1 MPPPVTV
8 QDRQKAG
15 LNLALSLLPQK
26 VAQDSHGKKPDKP
39 GVALKN
45 LVKGFGML
53 ALRHVDMDKMAVSK
67 FPPKTPRK
75 TLKKKP
81 TRMARATCP
90 LSAKAN
96 GVSLLTEYH
105 SCQV

>member
-26 VAQDSHGKKPDKP
+26 VIQKGDKKKPDNP

-45 LVKGFGML
+45 LFKGFGML
-53 ALRHVDMDKMAVSK
+53 ALRHVDMEKMAVSK
-67 FPPKTPRK
+67 FPPKTPQK
-75 TLKKKP
+75 DAEKK
-81 TRMARATCP
+81 AYEA
-90 LSAKAN
+90 
-96 GVSLLTEYH
+96 G
-105 SCQV
+105 